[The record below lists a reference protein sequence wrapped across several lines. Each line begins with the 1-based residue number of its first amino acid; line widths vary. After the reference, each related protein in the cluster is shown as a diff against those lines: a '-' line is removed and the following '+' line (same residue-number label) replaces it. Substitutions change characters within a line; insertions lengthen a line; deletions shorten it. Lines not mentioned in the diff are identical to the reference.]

1 MFSGHLFWTGA
12 SELQYFDNDKPVFII
27 RVFGVDLSNFVLHEF
42 LHVPTII
49 KLKVYAEPS
58 RTSKMKLFAKIVNV
72 LQPFLQKAPSRMFDW
87 VLNLLL
93 QGFPDYHLPAQF

>member
-1 MFSGHLFWTGA
+1 MGA
-12 SELQYFDNDKPVFII
+12 SELQYFHNDKPVFIT
-27 RVFGVDLSNFVLHEF
+27 RVFGVDLSNFVLHEL
-42 LHVPTII
+42 LHVRAII
-49 KLKVYAEPS
+49 KLKVHAEPS

-72 LQPFLQKAPSRMFDW
+72 LQPFLQKAPSKMFDW